1 MTENDGPAAGMPAS
15 EMPASEMKADLET
28 ITSLAKRRGFVF
40 PSAEIYG
47 GFAAAYDYGPLG
59 VELKRNIR
67 ERWWRAIVQERDD
80 VVGLEAAIIT
90 NPAVWRA
97 SGHVAEFTDPLV
109 ECLECQ
115 GRFRADH
122 IEENTCPNCGVVG
135 KFSEPRQFNMMLS
148 TIVGPVA
155 DESARAFLRP
165 ETAQGMFVNF
175 ENVQT
180 TMRKR
185 LPFGIAQVGKSF
197 RNEITVKQF
206 IFRTREFEQ
215 MEMEYFCHPETSLET
230 HTYWKKERL
239 RWYYSLGIRPQH
251 LRLRDHEQS
260 ELSHYS
266 KATSDIEVHYPW
278 GWSEIEGIAHRGAF
292 DLTQHATHSG
302 KKLTYFDPETNEHI
316 VPHVVEPAAGVD
328 RIMLTLLLEAYDE
341 EQLEGGESRVV
352 LRFAP
357 AVAPVTVAVLPL
369 SRKDTLD
376 PTSRRVWEL
385 LRPHFRTQFDDAQ
398 SIGRRY
404 RRQDEIGTPM
414 CVTVDFDTL
423 EDDAVTIRE
432 RDSMQQTRVPI
443 AGLVAA
449 LHERLA
455 ALEPRIPSHDEIEL

>member
-1 MTENDGPAAGMPAS
+1 MTSDAHPAEEGPAS
-15 EMPASEMKADLET
+15 EMQGDLDI

-67 ERWWRAIVQERDD
+67 ERWWRSMVQERDD

-109 ECLECQ
+109 ECLKCQ

-122 IEENTCPNCGVVG
+122 VEENTCPNCGTVG
-135 KFSEPRQFNMMLS
+135 QFSEPRKFNMMLS

-155 DESARAFLRP
+155 DESARAFMRP

-175 ENVQT
+175 DNVQT

-215 MEMEYFCHPETSLET
+215 MEMEYFCHPATSLET

-251 LRLRDHEQS
+251 LRLRDHRPE

-266 KATSDIEVHYPW
+266 SATSDIEVHYPW
-278 GWSEIEGIAHRGAF
+278 GWGEVEGIAHRGDF
-292 DLTQHATHSG
+292 DLTQHANASG
-302 KKLTYFDPETNEHI
+302 KKLTYLDPDTNEHI

-328 RIMLTLLLEAYDE
+328 RIMLTLMLEAYDE
-341 EQLEGGESRVV
+341 QQLEGGDSRVV
-352 LRFAP
+352 LHFAP
-357 AVAPVTVAVLPL
+357 GIAPVTVAILPL
-369 SRKDTLD
+369 SKKDTLE
-376 PTSRRVWEL
+376 PTARRVYDM
-385 LRPHFRTQFDDAQ
+385 LRPLFRTQYDDTQ

-404 RRQDEIGTPM
+404 RRQDEIGTPL
-414 CVTVDFDTL
+414 CVTVDFDSL
-423 EDDAVTIRE
+423 NDDAVTIRE
-432 RDSMQQTRVPI
+432 RDSMAQVRVPI
-443 AGLVAA
+443 AGLIPA
-449 LHERLA
+449 LQERLLA
-455 ALEPRIPSHDEIEL
+455 MEPHVPSIDEIQV

>member
-1 MTENDGPAAGMPAS
+1 MQ
-15 EMPASEMKADLET
+15 ADLET

-67 ERWWRAIVQERDD
+67 DRWWRAMVQERDD

-90 NPAVWRA
+90 NPAVWVA

-109 ECLECQ
+109 ECLSCQ

-122 IEENTCPNCGVVG
+122 VEANTCPNCGTVG
-135 KFSEPRQFNMMLS
+135 KFSEPRKFNMMLS

-155 DESARAFLRP
+155 DESGRAFMRP

-175 ENVQT
+175 DNVQT
-180 TMRKR
+180 TTRKR
-185 LPFGIAQVGKSF
+185 LPFGVAQIGKSF

-215 MEMEYFCHPETSLET
+215 MEMEYFCHPATSLET
-230 HTYWKKERL
+230 HAYWKKERL

-251 LRLRDHEQS
+251 LRLRDHRPD

-266 KATSDIEVHYPW
+266 KATADIEVHYPW
-278 GWSEIEGIAHRGAF
+278 GWGEVEGIAHRGAY

-302 KKLTYFDPETNEHI
+302 KRLTYFDPDTNEHL

-328 RIMLTLLLEAYDE
+328 RIMLTLMLEAYE
-341 EQLEGGESRVV
+341 EQHLDGGDSRVV
-352 LRFAP
+352 MHFAP
-357 AVAPVTVAVLPL
+357 AIAPVTVAILPL
-369 SRKDTLD
+369 SRKDTLE
-376 PTSRRVWEL
+376 PTARRIWEM
-385 LRPHFRTQFDDAQ
+385 LRPTFRTQYDDAQ

-404 RRQDEIGTPM
+404 RRQDEIGTPL
-414 CVTVDFDTL
+414 CVTVDFETL
-423 EDDAVTIRE
+423 TDDAVTIRE
-432 RDSMQQTRVPI
+432 RDTMAQIRVPI
-443 AGLVAA
+443 AGLIGA
-449 LHERLA
+449 LQGRLA
-455 ALEPRIPSHDEIEL
+455 ALEPRVPSLDEIEV

>member
-1 MTENDGPAAGMPAS
+1 
-15 EMPASEMKADLET
+15 MKADLET

-59 VELKRNIR
+59 VEMRRNIR
-67 ERWWRAIVQERDD
+67 ERWWRAMVQERDD
-80 VVGLEAAIIT
+80 VVGLEASIIT
-90 NPAVWRA
+90 NPDVWRA

-122 IEENTCPNCGVVG
+122 IEANTCPNCGVVG
-135 KFSEPRQFNMMLS
+135 RFSEPRKFNMMLS

-155 DESARAFLRP
+155 DERARAFMRP

-175 ENVQT
+175 DNVQT
-180 TMRKR
+180 TTRKR
-185 LPFGIAQVGKSF
+185 LPFGIAQIGKSF

-215 MEMEYFCHPETSLET
+215 MEMEYFCHPDTSLEM

-239 RWYYSLGIRPQH
+239 RWYYGLGIRPQH
-251 LRLRDHEQS
+251 LRLRDHTS
-260 ELSHYS
+260 DELSHYS
-266 KATSDIEVHYPW
+266 KATSDVEVHYPW
-278 GWSEIEGIAHRGAF
+278 GWGEVEGIAHRGAY
-292 DLTQHATHSG
+292 DLTQHSTHSG
-302 KKLTYFDPETNEHI
+302 KRLTYFDPDTNEHI

-341 EQLEGGESRVV
+341 EQLAGGDSRVV
-352 LRFAP
+352 LRLAP

-376 PTSRRVWEL
+376 PTARRVSDL

-404 RRQDEIGTPM
+404 RRQDEIGTPL

-423 EDDAVTIRE
+423 NDEAVTIRE
-432 RDSMQQTRVPI
+432 RDSMMQTRVSV

-449 LHERLA
+449 LHARLA
-455 ALEPRIPSHDEIEL
+455 TLEPRVPAHEEIEI

>member
-1 MTENDGPAAGMPAS
+1 
-15 EMPASEMKADLET
+15 MKGDLET

-59 VELKRNIR
+59 VEMRRNIR
-67 ERWWRAIVQERDD
+67 ERWWRAMVQERDD
-80 VVGLEAAIIT
+80 VVGIEASIIT
-90 NPAVWRA
+90 NPDVWRA

-109 ECLECQ
+109 ECTQCQ

-122 IEENTCPNCGVVG
+122 VENNTCANCGAVG
-135 KFSEPRQFNMMLS
+135 KFTEPRRFNMMLS

-155 DESARAFLRP
+155 DESARAYMRP

-175 ENVQT
+175 DNVQT

-185 LPFGIAQVGKSF
+185 LPFGIAQIGKSF

-215 MEMEYFCHPETSLET
+215 MEMEYFCHPDTSLET
-230 HTYWKKERL
+230 HAYWKKERL
-239 RWYYSLGIRPQH
+239 RWYYGLGVRPQH
-251 LRLRDHEQS
+251 LRLRDHTPE

-266 KATSDIEVHYPW
+266 KATSDVEVHYPW
-278 GWSEIEGIAHRGAF
+278 GWAEVEGIAHRGAY
-292 DLTQHATHSG
+292 DLTQHSAHSG
-302 KKLTYFDPETNEHI
+302 KKLTYFDPEANEHI

-328 RIMLTLLLEAYDE
+328 RIMLMLLLEAYDE
-341 EQLEGGESRVV
+341 EQLDGGDSRVV
-352 LRFAP
+352 LRLAP

-376 PTSRRVWEL
+376 PTSRRVWDV

-404 RRQDEIGTPM
+404 RRQDEIGTPL

-423 EDDAVTIRE
+423 NDEAVTIRE
-432 RDSMQQTRVPI
+432 RDSMLQTRVPI
-443 AGLVAA
+443 TGLVAA

-455 ALEPRIPSHDEIEL
+455 ALEPRVPSADEIEI

>member
-1 MTENDGPAAGMPAS
+1 MTLTENDGPP
-15 EMPASEMKADLET
+15 SEMKGDLET

-59 VELKRNIR
+59 VEMKRNIR
-67 ERWWRAIVQERDD
+67 ERWWRSMVQERDD

-90 NPAVWRA
+90 NPDVWRA

-115 GRFRADH
+115 ARLRADH
-122 IEENTCPNCGVVG
+122 VEDNTCPNCHAVG
-135 KFSEPRQFNMMLS
+135 KFSEPRRFNMMLS

-155 DESARAFLRP
+155 DELARAFLRP

-175 ENVQT
+175 DNVQT

-215 MEMEYFCHPETSLET
+215 MEMEYFCRPETSLET
-230 HTYWKKERL
+230 HAYWKKERL
-239 RWYYSLGIRPQH
+239 RWYYGLGVRPQH
-251 LRLRDHEQS
+251 QRLRDHTAE
-260 ELSHYS
+260 ELSHYR
-266 KATSDIEVHYPW
+266 KATSDVEVHYPW
-278 GWSEIEGIAHRGAF
+278 GWAEVEGIAHRGAY
-292 DLTQHATHSG
+292 DLTQHSTYSG
-302 KKLTYFDPETNEHI
+302 KKLTYFDPDTNEHI

-328 RIMLTLLLEAYDE
+328 RIMLMLLLEAYDE
-341 EQLEGGESRVV
+341 EQLEGGDSRVV
-352 LRFAP
+352 LRLAP

-376 PTSRRVWEL
+376 PTSRKVWDI
-385 LRPHFRTQFDDAQ
+385 LRPHFRTQYDDAQ

-404 RRQDEIGTPM
+404 RRQDEIGTPL
-414 CVTVDFDTL
+414 CVTVDFETL
-423 EDDAVTIRE
+423 NDEAVTIRE
-432 RDSMQQTRVPI
+432 RDSMQQTRVAI
-443 AGLVAA
+443 TGLVAA
-449 LHERLA
+449 LQERLV
-455 ALEPRIPSHDEIEL
+455 ALEPRVPSIDEIEL

>member
-1 MTENDGPAAGMPAS
+1 MTLTESDG
-15 EMPASEMKADLET
+15 PASEMKADLET

-59 VELKRNIR
+59 VEMKRNIR
-67 ERWWRAIVQERDD
+67 ERWWRAMVQERDD
-80 VVGLEAAIIT
+80 VVGIEAAIIT
-90 NPAVWRA
+90 NPNVWVA

-115 GRFRADH
+115 ARLRADH
-122 IEENTCPNCGVVG
+122 VEDNTCPNCGAVG
-135 KFSEPRQFNMMLS
+135 KFSEPRRFNMMLS

-175 ENVQT
+175 DNVQT

-215 MEMEYFCHPETSLET
+215 MEMEYFCHPESSLDV

-239 RWYYSLGIRPQH
+239 RWYYGLGVRPQH
-251 LRLRDHEQS
+251 LRLRDHTPD

-266 KATSDIEVHYPW
+266 KATSDVEIHYPW
-278 GWSEIEGIAHRGAF
+278 GWAEVEGIAHRGAY
-292 DLTQHATHSG
+292 DLTEHSRHSG
-302 KKLTYFDPETNEHI
+302 KKLTYFDPDTNEHI

-328 RIMLTLLLEAYDE
+328 RIMLMLLLECYDE
-341 EQLEGGESRVV
+341 EQLEGGDSRVV

-357 AVAPVTVAVLPL
+357 GIAPVQVAVLPL

-376 PTSRRVWEL
+376 PTARKVWDA
-385 LRPHFRTQFDDAQ
+385 LRPHFRTQYDDAQ

-404 RRQDEIGTPM
+404 RRQDEIGTPL

-423 EDDAVTIRE
+423 NDEAVTIRE

-443 AGLVAA
+443 SGLVAA
-449 LHERLA
+449 LQERLV
-455 ALEPRIPSHDEIEL
+455 ALEPYVPSHDEISL

>member
-1 MTENDGPAAGMPAS
+1 MTLTEAEG
-15 EMPASEMKADLET
+15 PASEMKGDLET

-59 VELKRNIR
+59 VEMKRNIR
-67 ERWWRAIVQERDD
+67 EGWWRSMVQERDD

-90 NPAVWRA
+90 NPNVWVA

-109 ECLECQ
+109 ECLNCQ
-115 GRFRADH
+115 ARLRADH
-122 IEENTCPNCGVVG
+122 VENNTCANCGTVG
-135 KFSEPRQFNMMLS
+135 KFSEPRRFNMMLS

-155 DESARAFLRP
+155 DERARAFLRP

-175 ENVQT
+175 DNVQT

-185 LPFGIAQVGKSF
+185 LPFGIAQIGKSF

-215 MEMEYFCHPETSLET
+215 MEMEYFCHPDSSLET
-230 HTYWKKERL
+230 HAYWKKERL

-251 LRLRDHEQS
+251 LRLRDHRAD

-278 GWSEIEGIAHRGAF
+278 GWGEVEGIAHRGAY
-292 DLTQHATHSG
+292 DLTQHAAHSG
-302 KKLTYFDPETNEHI
+302 KRLTSFDPDTNEHI

-328 RIMLTLLLEAYDE
+328 RIMLTLMLEAYDE
-341 EQLEGGESRVV
+341 QHLEGGDSRVV
-352 LRFAP
+352 MHFAP
-357 AVAPVTVAVLPL
+357 AIAPVTVAILPL

-376 PTSRRVWEL
+376 PTARRVWDM
-385 LRPHFRTQFDDAQ
+385 LRPTFRTQYDDAQ

-404 RRQDEIGTPM
+404 RRQDEIGTPL

-423 EDDAVTIRE
+423 NDEAVTIRE
-432 RDSMQQTRVPI
+432 RDSMQQTRVAI
-443 AGLVAA
+443 TGLVAA
-449 LHERLA
+449 LQERLV
-455 ALEPRIPSHDEIEL
+455 ALEPRVPSIDEIEL

>member
-1 MTENDGPAAGMPAS
+1 LTESDG
-15 EMPASEMKADLET
+15 PASEMKADLET

-59 VELKRNIR
+59 VEMKRNIR
-67 ERWWRAIVQERDD
+67 ERWWRAMVQERDD
-80 VVGLEAAIIT
+80 VVGIEAAIIT
-90 NPAVWRA
+90 NPDVWVA

-115 GRFRADH
+115 SRLRADH
-122 IEENTCPNCGVVG
+122 VEENTCPNCGAVG
-135 KFSEPRQFNMMLS
+135 KFSEPRRFNMMLS

-175 ENVQT
+175 DNVQT

-215 MEMEYFCHPETSLET
+215 MEMEYFCHPDSSLDV

-239 RWYYSLGIRPQH
+239 RWYYGLGVRPQH
-251 LRLRDHEQS
+251 LRLRDHTPD

-266 KATSDIEVHYPW
+266 KATSDVEVHYPW
-278 GWSEIEGIAHRGAF
+278 GWTEVEGIAHRGAY
-292 DLTQHATHSG
+292 DLTQHANHSG
-302 KKLTYFDPETNEHI
+302 KKLTDFDPDTNEHI

-328 RIMLTLLLEAYDE
+328 RIMLMLLLEAYDE
-341 EQLEGGESRVV
+341 EQLEGGDSRVV
-352 LRFAP
+352 LRLAP
-357 AVAPVTVAVLPL
+357 GIAPVQVAVLPL

-376 PTSRRVWEL
+376 PTARKVWDL
-385 LRPHFRTQFDDAQ
+385 LRPFFRTQYDDAQ

-404 RRQDEIGTPM
+404 RRQDEIGTPL

-423 EDDAVTIRE
+423 NDEAVTIRE

-443 AGLVAA
+443 TGLVAA
-449 LHERLA
+449 LQERLMA
-455 ALEPRIPSHDEIEL
+455 MEPRIPSHDEIVL

>member
-1 MTENDGPAAGMPAS
+1 MTESDG
-15 EMPASEMKADLET
+15 PASEMKADLET

-59 VELKRNIR
+59 VEMKRNIR
-67 ERWWRAIVQERDD
+67 ERWWRAMVQERDD
-80 VVGLEAAIIT
+80 VVGIEAAIIT
-90 NPAVWRA
+90 NPDVWVA

-115 GRFRADH
+115 SRLRADH
-122 IEENTCPNCGVVG
+122 VEENTCPNCGAVG
-135 KFSEPRQFNMMLS
+135 KFSEPRRFNMMLS

-175 ENVQT
+175 DNVQT

-215 MEMEYFCHPETSLET
+215 MEMEYFCHPDSSLDV

-239 RWYYSLGIRPQH
+239 RWYYGLGVRPQH
-251 LRLRDHEQS
+251 LRLRDHTPD

-266 KATSDIEVHYPW
+266 KATSDVEVHYPW
-278 GWSEIEGIAHRGAF
+278 GWTEVEGIAHRGAY
-292 DLTQHATHSG
+292 DLTQHANHSG
-302 KKLTYFDPETNEHI
+302 KKLTDFDPDTNEHI

-328 RIMLTLLLEAYDE
+328 RIMLMLLLEAYDE
-341 EQLEGGESRVV
+341 EQLEGGDSRVV
-352 LRFAP
+352 LRLAP
-357 AVAPVTVAVLPL
+357 GIAPVQVAVLPL

-376 PTSRRVWEL
+376 PTARKVWDL
-385 LRPHFRTQFDDAQ
+385 LRPFFRTQYDDAQ

-404 RRQDEIGTPM
+404 RRQDEIGTPL

-423 EDDAVTIRE
+423 NDEAVTIRE

-443 AGLVAA
+443 TGLVAA
-449 LHERLA
+449 LQERLMA
-455 ALEPRIPSHDEIEL
+455 MEPRIPSHDEIVL